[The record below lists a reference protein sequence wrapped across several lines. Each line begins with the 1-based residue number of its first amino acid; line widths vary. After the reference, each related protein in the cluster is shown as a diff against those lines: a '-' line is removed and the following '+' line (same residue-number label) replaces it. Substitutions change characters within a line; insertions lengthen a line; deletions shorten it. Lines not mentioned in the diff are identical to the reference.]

1 MEKFKSNEIKYI
13 LMMLTSL
20 WQIMERWC
28 VCVYVKIKIEK
39 QQITG
44 QNAQ

>member
-20 WQIMERWC
+20 WKIMERWC
-28 VCVYVKIKIEK
+28 VCVCVKIKIEK
-39 QQITG
+39 QQIIG